1 MRKIQAKSSRKL
13 DVLPLLTLQIIP
25 IACKPVHSA
34 DVTAAQ
40 TPPST
45 TSQPNADNFAA
56 LSEAERSL
64 SKCEY
69 YLRYGYSSHDSHS
82 YSATRAGIFPQSPDF
97 NRTSIE
103 LWHSRFSDLSA
114 SAHKCNVKIP
124 YNERVSV
131 IYSEY
136 SKSHCVADFFKMNN
150 QNVIRISS
158 KHDGSHI
165 FNGVVQPDS
174 KIHFLVAN
182 SISSLEDFF
191 VWFAK
196 NGAAHCK
203 KKAGWLS
210 PIGKI
215 EDTLNEIVNHPVS
228 YDKFSGHRS
237 EILPER
243 RTSLGNMLA
252 YKFLTTLTREIK
264 FKPVSR

>member
-1 MRKIQAKSSRKL
+1 MRKIQAKPRRKFEA
-13 DVLPLLTLQIIP
+13 LPLLILQIIP
-25 IACKPVHSA
+25 LACKPVHSA
-34 DVTAAQ
+34 DVTTAQ

-45 TSQPNADNFAA
+45 TSQPNADQFAE

-69 YLRYGYSSHDSHS
+69 YLSYGYSSHDTHS
-82 YSATRAGIFPQSPDF
+82 YSAIRAGIFPQSQDF
-97 NRTSIE
+97 IRTSIE

-114 SAHKCNVKIP
+114 AAHKCNVKIP
-124 YNERVSV
+124 YKERVSV

-150 QNVIRISS
+150 QNVIRIAS

-174 KIHFLVAN
+174 RIQFLVAN

-196 NGAAHCK
+196 NGAVQCK

-215 EDTLNEIVNHPVS
+215 EDTLNEIINHSVS
-228 YDKFSGHRS
+228 YDKFSGSRI

-252 YKFLTTLTREIK
+252 YQFLTTLNREIK
-264 FKPVSR
+264 LKPVSR